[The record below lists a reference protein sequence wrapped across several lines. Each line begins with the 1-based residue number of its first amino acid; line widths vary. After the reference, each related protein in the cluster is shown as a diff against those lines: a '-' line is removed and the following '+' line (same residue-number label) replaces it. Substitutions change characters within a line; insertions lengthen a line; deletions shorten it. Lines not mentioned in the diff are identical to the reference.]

1 MNVTRLA
8 TSPARFATRW
18 VRRGVGTAAEQ
29 MVGTPEA
36 ARVIEAAAASPLP
49 EQIARSMSTHHVF
62 ERVADQVVA
71 DGELEAAM
79 VRTLESEAMQRLL
92 ERAIAGPVRAA
103 LTAQSTTFVDE
114 LISQL
119 RTQASSVDAT
129 AERIVGRRAPASQ
142 YGGIASRGLALVLDI
157 TTAVAAALA
166 ACAAVGIVA
175 LLAGP
180 LRRGW
185 LVGGLAG
192 GIVWLAVATYL
203 VSFWTLGG
211 QTPWMRVVGLR
222 VLGPDGRPPG
232 LGRSLVRLLGLILA
246 IVPLFAGFL
255 PILFDDRRRGL
266 QDYIAGTVVTT
277 EMGAS
282 ADDPPPG

>member
-1 MNVTRLA
+1 MSVTRLA

-79 VRTLESEAMQRLL
+79 VRALESEAMQRLL

-103 LTAQSTTFVDE
+103 VTAQSATFVDE
-114 LISQL
+114 LVSQL
-119 RTQASSVDAT
+119 RTRASSVDAT
-129 AERIVGRRAPASQ
+129 AERIVRRRAPASQ
-142 YGGIASRGLALVLDI
+142 YGGIASRGLALVLDMV
-157 TTAVAAALA
+157 TAAFAALA
-166 ACAAVGIVA
+166 GCAAVAIVA

-180 LRRGW
+180 LRPGW

-192 GIVWLAVATYL
+192 AAVWLAVTTYL
-203 VSFWTLGG
+203 VAFWTLGG
-211 QTPWMRVVGLR
+211 QTPWMRVIGLQ

-232 LGRSLVRLLGLILA
+232 LGRSVVRLIGLVLA
-246 IVPLFAGFL
+246 IIPLFAGFL

-266 QDYIAGTVVTT
+266 QDYIAGTVVTADPR
-277 EMGAS
+277 AS
-282 ADDPPPG
+282 ADDPTPG

>member
-1 MNVTRLA
+1 MNVTRMA

-79 VRTLESEAMQRLL
+79 ARALESETMQRLV
-92 ERAIAGPVRAA
+92 ERAVAGPVREA
-103 LTAQSTTFVDE
+103 LTAQSATFVDE

-119 RTQASSVDAT
+119 RTQAASVDAT
-129 AERIVGRRAPASQ
+129 AERIFGRRASSSH

-157 TTAVAAALA
+157 ATAAFAALA

-211 QTPWMRVVGLR
+211 QTPWMRVIGLR

-232 LGRSLVRLLGLILA
+232 LGRSVVRLIGLVLA
-246 IVPLFAGFL
+246 IIPLFAGFL
-255 PILFDDRRRGL
+255 PILFDARRRGL

-277 EMGAS
+277 ETRAS
-282 ADDPPPG
+282 ADDPASG